1 MFSKISLS
9 EVFQMLLA
17 LAKPDLCNG
26 SLACV
31 LHVIAVKRMKLSQ
44 TTLPF
49 RLQILAIFDVA
60 MVMQLPSMYFFDYS

>member
-9 EVFQMLLA
+9 EVLQMLLA

-26 SLACV
+26 SLVCV

-44 TTLPF
+44 TTLPL
-49 RLQILAIFDVA
+49 RLQILGIFDVA
-60 MVMQLPSMYFFDYS
+60 MFLQLPSMYFCDYS